1 MVLCNTFLK
10 NERVLSVVLP
20 IGKAELLD
28 IAWIKK
34 DSGDAID
41 FLQYMAT

>member
-1 MVLCNTFLK
+1 VFSL
-10 NERVLSVVLP
+10 VLP

-28 IAWIKK
+28 RAWIKK
-34 DSGDAID
+34 DSGDVID